1 MKMITFTIIDR
12 LSGWTYT
19 VIGLQG
25 IPKTDDRT
33 EPEAETENHPQNELP
48 VKEFTISKGDQRELV
63 YTREAIRKSR
73 FMAGQQWVK

>member
-25 IPKTDDRT
+25 IPKTDDQS
-33 EPEAETENHPQNELP
+33 EPETETESQQRSKDTGKEIYYIQGK
-48 VKEFTISKGDQRELV
+48 VKEISL
-63 YTREAIRKSR
+63 
-73 FMAGQQWVK
+73 